1 VSSPDGHRPLSFCLL
16 STFYPPWSFGGDGI
30 QVRRLAHAL
39 ADRGHRVTVGFSPGA
54 HRWLGGGR
62 VTPQAEHPGVELIP
76 LDDGLPSLTGVYLS
90 GRPLRSR
97 RRLERLLGRG
107 FDVIHY
113 HNPSLLGA
121 PKLFGVGD
129 GLKLYTVHE
138 QWLLCPS
145 HALLR
150 RGGRVCESA
159 PCWSCELSHRRPP
172 QPWRRTGLLERCLP
186 DLDALIT
193 PSETSRS
200 LHARYADLVRIEVID
215 HFVPE
220 PPEDAGGTGEV
231 TGRPYFLYAG
241 RLEPSKGVENLIEA
255 FRRRRSEDLVI
266 AGEGGQ
272 LRRLRRRARDLPHV
286 RLVGQQPPERLGA
299 LYRGALAAL
308 MATIGH
314 EVQPL
319 VPIEAFSLGTP
330 VIVPRFGAM
339 EELVSSTGAG
349 LSYSGPNELDAAL
362 ARVARDERLRAELS
376 RRGLEAYRGR
386 FTAGAHLRRYLALIK
401 ELTPGGRP
409 EPRREPT
416 AEGQPQASAR

>member
-1 VSSPDGHRPLSFCLL
+1 VSSPDRHRPLSFCLL
-16 STFYPPWSFGGDGI
+16 TTFYPPWSFGGDGI

-39 ADRGHRVTVGFSPGA
+39 ADRGHRVTVGFSPAA
-54 HRWLGGGR
+54 HRWLGGGG
-62 VTPQAEHPGVELIP
+62 VMPPAEHPGVELIA

-97 RRLERLLGRG
+97 RRLERLLDRG
-107 FDVIHY
+107 FDVIHF

-121 PKLFGVGD
+121 PKLFGVGE

-150 RGGRVCESA
+150 RDGRVCESP
-159 PCWSCELSHRRPP
+159 PCWSCELTHRRPP
-172 QPWRRTGLLERCLP
+172 QPWRRAGLLERCLP
-186 DLDALIT
+186 NLDALIA

-200 LHARYADLVRIEVID
+200 LHARYADLVRIEVIN

-220 PPEDAGGTGEV
+220 PPADAGGTGEAA
-231 TGRPYFLYAG
+231 GRPYFLYAG
-241 RLEPSKGVENLIEA
+241 RLEPIKGVENLIEA

-266 AGEGGQ
+266 AGDGGQ
-272 LRRLRRRARDLPHV
+272 LRRLRRRARDLPQV
-286 RLVGQQPPERLGA
+286 RFVGQQPPERLPA

-314 EVQPL
+314 EVGPL
-319 VPIEAFSLGTP
+319 VPIEAFSVGTP

-349 LSYSGPNELDAAL
+349 LSYSGPDELDAAL
-362 ARVARDERLRAELS
+362 GRVARDERLRTELS
-376 RRGLEAYRGR
+376 RRGLEAYRER
-386 FTAGAHLRRYLALIK
+386 FTTQAHLRDYLGLID
-401 ELTPGGRP
+401 ELTAGGRP
-409 EPRREPT
+409 ESRPERA
-416 AEGQPQASAR
+416 AEAQAQTSAR